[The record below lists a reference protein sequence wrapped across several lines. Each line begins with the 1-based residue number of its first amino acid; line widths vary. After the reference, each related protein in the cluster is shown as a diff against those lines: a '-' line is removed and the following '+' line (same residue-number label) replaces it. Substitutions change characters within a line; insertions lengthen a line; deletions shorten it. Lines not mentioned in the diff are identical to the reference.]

1 MMDPTQLEEFVKR
14 LTENQTRIH
23 GYVYSLLGNHNQ
35 ASDVVQE
42 TNLVLWR
49 KNDEYDCER
58 PFLPWAFSIARFQV
72 LAYIR
77 DQKRDRC
84 LLDEDLVRSMAT
96 VAEKEALGHES
107 IETALQDCIRKLTK
121 QNQELLRM
129 RYFREKTISELAVS
143 MNRGQSA
150 VKTSLMRI
158 RKTLMSCIQSRI
170 EETS

>member
-1 MMDPTQLEEFVKR
+1 
-14 LTENQTRIH
+14 
-23 GYVYSLLGNHNQ
+23 
-35 ASDVVQE
+35 
-42 TNLVLWR
+42 
-49 KNDEYDCER
+49 
-58 PFLPWAFSIARFQV
+58 
-72 LAYIR
+72 
-77 DQKRDRC
+77 
-84 LLDEDLVRSMAT
+84 VRSMAT
-96 VAEKEALGHES
+96 VAEKEALGQES
-107 IETALQDCIRKLTK
+107 IETALQDCIRKLTE